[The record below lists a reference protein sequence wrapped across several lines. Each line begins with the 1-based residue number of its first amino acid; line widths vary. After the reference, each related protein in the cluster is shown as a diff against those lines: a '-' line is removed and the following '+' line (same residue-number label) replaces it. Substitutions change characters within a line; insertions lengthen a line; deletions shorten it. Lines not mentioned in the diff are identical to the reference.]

1 MDNKELLRRLALLK
15 ANPKLADTLP
25 QGEILGYITE
35 LITAF
40 NILKKAIE
48 TNKIKGEDGYTPKE
62 GKDYHSKAQIEQ
74 MVYSVLNQ
82 GLTEYEQSANALLT
96 KLEKRVETIKDGKD
110 AEITEEL
117 KEEVAEMCRALI
129 DLPDFEA
136 LIDERITANPFAI
149 RDSLELIPEEKDK
162 LKIEAIGYL
171 RAELDDLSRRI
182 ATSKVGGLGGV
193 SEARVRQL
201 IVELGGGGTG
211 SGIVESVVAGTGI
224 SVDSTDPANPVI
236 SATGGGVSVEVP
248 TGLVDSSNVT
258 FTFTAAPKIIV
269 TDTGTY
275 VNEAL
280 MQNPGM
286 SGFTLAGLVATLAL
300 PPNYFCIGY
309 Y

>member
-15 ANPKLADTLP
+15 ANPKLAETLP

-40 NILKKAIE
+40 NILKQAIE

-62 GKDYHSKAQIEQ
+62 GKDYHSKSQIEQ
-74 MVYSVLNQ
+74 MVYSVLNK

-96 KLEKRVETIKDGKD
+96 KLEKRVETIKDGED

-136 LIDERITANPFAI
+136 LIDERITANPFAT

-171 RAELDDLSRRI
+171 REELDDLSRRI
-182 ATSKVGGLGGV
+182 VTSKVGGLGGV

-201 IVELGGGGTG
+201 IAELGGGGG
-211 SGIVESVVAGTGI
+211 M
-224 SVDSTDPANPVI
+224 N
-236 SATGGGVSVEVP
+236 VEVP
-248 TGLVDSSNVT
+248 AGLVDSSNVT
-258 FTFTAAPKIIV
+258 FTFTVAPKIIV

-286 SGFTLAGLVATLAL
+286 SGFTLSGLVATLAL